1 MKKVITMLLL
11 VSILISGFNVNVNA
25 KSYQQQPSDWAA
37 EGVNQAIADSL
48 VPEEIQCDY
57 NKPIT
62 RREFATLMVTAIF
75 TSFNEYNEGYEEIT
89 KLGWEFPT
97 LTLDNFLE
105 KVESDIKFT
114 DIDDKYID
122 IASRLGIV
130 NGLGDGTFKPDN
142 YITRAEA
149 AVMFTNY
156 TQAIRTG
163 DPASGDIEIED
174 FYLVPDWAKD
184 AVSMAYTAD
193 YLKGTREVIYG
204 IDTLHVKQKTIFNP
218 LDNITR
224 EQAIL
229 VVSRLQ
235 EYKVLQCLVLEGL
248 VRVCMDDLFSG
259 FFVTDN
265 EVRIKA
271 NTYNNEY
278 DAIYMYIRPGS
289 PFEEFKY
296 KYPSGQLGDCLL
308 SPASVNMALNKTEY
322 IQNFVDGKNTIYDFG
337 IITVEHN
344 PSSKYFSILKHNM
357 EYGYIIGA
365 SNYTDYFDQDM
376 NRKSVKLLEIREGNN
391 NLKK

>member
-1 MKKVITMLLL
+1 MKKIIAIIMV
-11 VSILISGFNVNVNA
+11 VSIFISGINVNA

-37 EGVNQAIADSL
+37 EGVNQAIADGL

-57 NKPIT
+57 DKPIT

-89 KLGWEFPT
+89 KLGWEFRT

-114 DIDDKYID
+114 DTDDKYID

-156 TQAIRTG
+156 TQVIDGGNPVRGAR
-163 DPASGDIEIED
+163 EIED

-184 AVSMAYTAD
+184 AVSMAYSNE
-193 YLKGTREVIYG
+193 YLKGTRDVIYG
-204 IDTLHVKQKTIFNP
+204 MNTLDIKQKTIFNP

-235 EYKVLQCLVLEGL
+235 SYHILEALILEGL
-248 VRVCMDDLFSG
+248 VRICMDNLFGG

-265 EVRIKA
+265 TVCIKS
-271 NTYNNEY
+271 NSYNNKY
-278 DAIYMYIRPGS
+278 SGMNMVIRPGTAM
-289 PFEEFKY
+289 EKFKY
-296 KYPSGQLGDCLL
+296 KYPSSQLSDCLL
-308 SPASVNMALNKTEY
+308 GPAATNMALNKIEY
-322 IQNFVDGKNTIYDFG
+322 IQNFVDGKHTIYDFE

-344 PSSKYFSILKHNM
+344 PSKEYFSIVRHNM
-357 EYGYIIGA
+357 SFGYIIGGT
-365 SNYTDYFDQDM
+365 STTEYFDDKM
-376 NRKSVKLLEIREGNN
+376 NRKPVKLLEIREGNN

>member
-48 VPEEIQCDY
+48 VPEKIQCDY

-89 KLGWEFPT
+89 KLGWEFRT

-156 TQAIRTG
+156 TQAIDGGNPVRG
-163 DPASGDIEIED
+163 AREIED

-184 AVSMAYTAD
+184 AVSMAYSNE
-193 YLKGTREVIYG
+193 YLKGTRDVIYG
-204 IDTLHVKQKTIFNP
+204 MNTLDIKQKTIFNP

-235 EYKVLQCLVLEGL
+235 SYHMLEILVLEGL
-248 VRVCMDDLFSG
+248 IEICIDDLFGG

-265 EVRIKA
+265 EVRIKS
-271 NTYNNEY
+271 NNYNNKY
-278 DAIYMYIRPGS
+278 AGMNMVVRPGS
-289 PFEEFKY
+289 PVENFVH
-296 KYPSGQLGDCLL
+296 KYPSGQLGDCFL
-308 SPASVNMALNKTEY
+308 SPAAVNMTLNNNEY
-322 IQNFVDGKNTIYDFG
+322 IQNFLDGKHTIYDFG

-344 PSSKYFSILKHNM
+344 PSKEYFSIVKHDIS
-357 EYGYIIGA
+357 YGYIIGG
-365 SNYTDYFDQDM
+365 SNTTEYFDDEM
-376 NRKSVKLLEIREGNN
+376 NRKPVKLIEVIECENN
-391 NLKK
+391 

>member
-1 MKKVITMLLL
+1 MKKVITMLMALC
-11 VSILISGFNVNVNA
+11 ILISGLDININA
-25 KSYQQQPSDWAA
+25 QSYKQQPSDWAK
-37 EGVNQAIADSL
+37 EKVNKAIADGL
-48 VPEEIQCDY
+48 VPEEIQSDY
-57 NKPIT
+57 DKPIT

-89 KLGWEFPT
+89 KLGWEFRT

-105 KVESDIKFT
+105 KVESDIVFT

-122 IASRLGIV
+122 VASRLGIV

-156 TQAIRTG
+156 TQAINTG
-163 DPASGDIEIED
+163 DPGSGELEIED

-184 AVSMAYTAD
+184 AVSMAYTAE
-193 YLKGTREVIYG
+193 YLKGTRDVIYDDDYIEVI
-204 IDTLHVKQKTIFNP
+204 QKTIFNP

-229 VVSRLQ
+229 VVARLQ
-235 EYKVLQCLVLEGL
+235 ECRVLECLVLEGL
-248 VRVCMDDLFSG
+248 FRVCMDNLFGG

-265 EVRIKA
+265 EVRIKS

-278 DAIYMYIRPGS
+278 CGMNMVIRPGI
-289 PFEEFKY
+289 PIEEFKY
-296 KYPSGQLGDCLL
+296 KYPSGQLGDSILG
-308 SPASVNMALNKTEY
+308 PANINRTLNNKEY
-322 IQNFVDGKNTIYDFG
+322 LQNYLDGKNTIYDFG

-344 PSSKYFSILKHNM
+344 PSDEYFSIIKHNM
-357 EYGYIIGA
+357 DYGYMDENLG
-365 SNYTDYFDQDM
+365 NTDYFDEKGW
-376 NRKSVKLLEIREGNN
+376 RISVKLIEVREGDNN
-391 NLKK
+391 

>member
-1 MKKVITMLLL
+1 MKKIVTLLMMVTL
-11 VSILISGFNVNVNA
+11 LISGFNINVNA
-25 KSYQQQPSDWAA
+25 GQYQQQPSDWAA
-37 EGVNQAIADSL
+37 EGVNQAIADGL
-48 VPEEIQCDY
+48 VPEEIQGDY

-75 TSFNEYNEGYEEIT
+75 TGFNKYNEGYEELT
-89 KLGWEFPT
+89 KLGWEFRT

-122 IASRLGIV
+122 VASRLGIV

-156 TQAIRTG
+156 TQVIRSG
-163 DPASGDIEIED
+163 DPVSGPIEIED

-184 AVSMAYTAD
+184 GVSMAYTVD
-193 YLKGTREVIYG
+193 FIKGTRQVIYG
-204 IDTLHVKQKTIFNP
+204 MSTLDIKQKALFSP

-235 EYKVLQCLVLEGL
+235 EYGVFRCIVLEGF
-248 VRVCMDDLFSG
+248 VTIYMDNLFGG

-265 EVRIKA
+265 EVRVKA
-271 NTYNNEY
+271 NAY
-278 DAIYMYIRPGS
+278 DNKYAGMNMYIMHGS
-289 PFEEFKY
+289 PMEQFKH
-296 KYPSGQLGDCLL
+296 KYPSGKLGDLVL
-308 SPASVNMALNKTEY
+308 GPSTVNQTLDNAEY
-322 IQNFVDGKNTIYDFG
+322 IQNFLDGKHTIYDFG
-337 IITVEHN
+337 IVTVEHN
-344 PSSKYFSILKHNM
+344 PSKEYFSIIKHNM
-357 EYGYIIGA
+357 NYGYIIGG
-365 SNYTDYFDQDM
+365 SDTTYYFDKD
-376 NRKSVKLLEIREGNN
+376 NTRLPVELLEIR
-391 NLKK
+391 